1 MEAITEGRR
10 LGADRAGSFATA
22 LSDAC
27 APVEVV
33 GAGPAGLAAAI
44 TVARAGRSVVVHE
57 ARREVGYRFRRDLQG
72 LENWSGRRDVL
83 EVPRDVGLSTDFDV
97 ATCAHGV
104 AESPSMPGAA
114 LTHCGARLPFAAWS
128 SAALGPAAL
137 TVPFSNRRFPWASV
151 RFGSRKRTLEGRGI
165 FASGPRAAD
174 TIAVSYHF
182 DTCLA
187 DGFRGILDDRL
198 APGGNAYLLS
208 LAGFGMRH
216 AMLSGVLA
224 ARSLM
229 DGTEYD
235 ASWRREMKRPME
247 TTRAIYGGLGNHGY
261 RWLLRAQAW
270 TADSRAFL
278 GWLYRSARLSRLLLP
293 WAQRRFA

>member
-1 MEAITEGRR
+1 MRPRSRGVAFDAWGRSYALR
-10 LGADRAGSFATA
+10 STTPICCLVERGPGAGSLDRALLEQA
-22 LSDAC
+22 LSLG
-27 APVEVV
+27 VE
-33 GAGPAGLAAAI
+33 
-44 TVARAGRSVVVHE
+44 
-57 ARREVGYRFRRDLQG
+57 
-72 LENWSGRRDVL
+72 
-83 EVPRDVGLSTDFDV
+83 
-97 ATCAHGV
+97 
-104 AESPSMPGAA
+104 
-114 LTHCGARLPFAAWS
+114 
-128 SAALGPAAL
+128 
-137 TVPFSNRRFPWASV
+137 V

-229 DGTEYD
+229 DGTDYD